1 LECASLQTLIDII
14 EQGTL
19 LHICILFVKDYHNEK
34 LVPAYKNIIH
44 SSPFCFASKEIP
56 NGYDRCL
63 ECKKK
68 AIQKLFDTKAPY
80 FGYCVNGAYEYCY
93 PILDDNEVSA
103 VIFIGNILEDDRVL
117 CERSPLQS
125 PLEYASTMEK
135 NISHKTCFNIAS
147 VLESYIKLIV
157 MTHPP
162 QSIKSADWGIATLM
176 KEYADSN
183 FMCAFSLSQ
192 LAEIYHY
199 NEKYLGRIFKMTYN
213 ISFKEYVNLKRLQ
226 YSKNLLK
233 FSKSSIIDISLKSG
247 FNNVT
252 YFNRLFKS
260 HYGITPSEYRAQML
274 KFDQEHT
281 LFEP

>member
-1 LECASLQTLIDII
+1 
-14 EQGTL
+14 
-19 LHICILFVKDYHNEK
+19 
-34 LVPAYKNIIH
+34 
-44 SSPFCFASKEIP
+44 
-56 NGYDRCL
+56 
-63 ECKKK
+63 
-68 AIQKLFDTKAPY
+68 
-80 FGYCVNGAYEYCY
+80 
-93 PILDDNEVSA
+93 
-103 VIFIGNILEDDRVL
+103 
-117 CERSPLQS
+117 
-125 PLEYASTMEK
+125 MEK
-135 NISHKTCFNIAS
+135 NISHKTCFNIAC
-147 VLESYIKLIV
+147 VLESYIKLILL
-157 MTHPP
+157 THPTK
-162 QSIKSADWGIATLM
+162 SIKSADWRIATLM

-233 FSKSSIIDISLKSG
+233 FSKASIIDISFKSG

-252 YFNRLFKS
+252 YFNRIFKS
-260 HYGITPSEYRAQML
+260 HYGMTPSEYRAQML